1 MTKKFD
7 VVVVGAGPAGSAAA
21 LTAAKNGARVALL
34 ERGLYPGAKNFSG
47 AGLYDTEMIE
57 HVFPG
62 FAYEAPI
69 ERYIS
74 RKMLGF
80 ITPEQL
86 FSAAYQDDKKSA
98 PPYAGYTVL
107 RPQLDKYLA
116 DRAVKEGVTLLNETV
131 VTDIITE
138 GEQVVGV
145 VCNGSEKLL
154 ADVVIACDGVNSFIG
169 KKLGMV
175 KPFTPH
181 QMSLGVKEVIRLPKN
196 VLEDRFL
203 LKGNEGVAFE
213 LVGSVSKNVNGGG
226 FIYTNQDSVSIGLVA
241 QVEDLKN
248 KGYKPYDMLEEF
260 KRHPA
265 IEPMIRG
272 GITQE
277 YGGHLIPEGGYDCL
291 AELSRGGVM
300 LCGDAAGFVLV
311 TGYLLL
317 GINFAIESGAAAG
330 KAAAQ
335 AVKQQDVS
343 AAAMKAYDKALADC
357 GMLETFKNFRKAPAN
372 TVNNENLQNSYPE
385 VICTLMH
392 NLYDV
397 CSKPIPKVMTVAKKS
412 LKDENLKIGGLLKD
426 VKKIGGAL
434 IW

>member
-7 VVVVGAGPAGSAAA
+7 VIVVGAGPAGSAAA
-21 LTAAKNGARVALL
+21 LTAAKNGANVALL

-57 HVFPG
+57 KVFPG
-62 FAYEAPI
+62 FFYDAPI

-80 ITPEQL
+80 ITPDQL
-86 FSAAYQDDKKSA
+86 FSISYQDDKKTQ
-98 PPYAGYTVL
+98 PPYSGYSVL
-107 RPQLDKYLA
+107 RPALDRYLA
-116 DRAVKEGVTLLNETV
+116 ERAVKAGVTLLTETV
-131 VTDIITE
+131 VTDVIE
-138 GEQVVGV
+138 KNQQVIGV
-145 VCNGSEKLL
+145 VCNDNEELL

-175 KPFTPH
+175 KQFKTS
-181 QMSLGVKEVIRLPKN
+181 QMSLGVKEVIRMPKG

-213 LVGSVSKNVNGGG
+213 LVGSASKNVNGGG
-226 FIYTNQDSVSIGLVA
+226 FIYTNRDSISIGLVA
-241 QVEDLKN
+241 QVEDLQK

-260 KRHPA
+260 KQHPS

-272 GITQE
+272 GVVQE
-277 YGGHLIPEGGYDCL
+277 YGGHLIPEGGYNCL

-300 LCGDAAGFVLV
+300 ICGDAAGFVLV

-317 GINFAIESGAAAG
+317 GINFAIESGYYAG
-330 KAAAQ
+330 KIAAE
-335 AVKQQDVS
+335 AVQKHDVS
-343 AAAMKAYDKALADC
+343 AAAMKAYNQALEEC
-357 GMLETFKNFRKAPAN
+357 GMLQTFKNFRKAPENA
-372 TVNNENLQNSYPE
+372 VNNQNLQNSYPE

-392 NLYDV
+392 NLYNV
-397 CSKPIPKVMTVAKKS
+397 GNKPIPKVMKVATS
-412 LKDENLKIGGLLKD
+412 TLKDENLKIGGLIKD

>member
-1 MTKKFD
+1 MTNKFD
-7 VVVVGAGPAGSAAA
+7 VIVVGAGPAGSAAA
-21 LTAAKNGARVALL
+21 LTAARNGASVLML
-34 ERGLYPGAKNFSG
+34 ERGLYPGAKNLSG

-57 HVFPG
+57 SVFPG
-62 FAYEAPI
+62 FHMEAPI
-69 ERYIS
+69 ERYVS

-80 ITPEQL
+80 ITPDQL
-86 FSAAYQDDKKSA
+86 FSIAYQDDKKSA

-116 DRAVKEGVTLLNETV
+116 KKAVDAGVTLLTETV
-131 VTDIITE
+131 VTDVIE
-138 GEQVVGV
+138 KDNKVVGV
-145 VCNGSEKLL
+145 ICNGNEKIF
-154 ADVVIACDGVNSFIG
+154 ADVVIACDGVNSFVG

-175 KPFTPH
+175 KPFVPE
-181 QMSLGVKEVIRLPKN
+181 QMSLGVKEVIRLPKG

-203 LKGNEGVAFE
+203 LKGNEGVAYE
-213 LVGSVSKNVNGGG
+213 LVGSCSKDVNGGG
-226 FIYTNQDSVSIGLVA
+226 FIYTNKDSLSIGLVM
-241 QVEDLKN
+241 QVEDLMK

-272 GITQE
+272 GVVQE
-277 YGGHLIPEGGYDCL
+277 YGGHLIPEGGYNHL
-291 AELSRGGVM
+291 AELSRGGVL

-317 GINFAIESGAAAG
+317 GINFAIESGAKAGEVAA
-330 KAAAQ
+330 K
-335 AVKQQDVS
+335 AVKNGDTS
-343 AAAMKAYDKALADC
+343 AAAMKAYDQALSDC
-357 GMLETFKNFRKAPAN
+357 GMLETFKHFRKAPHNA
-372 TVNNENLQNSYPE
+372 VNNTNLQNVYPE
-385 VICTLMH
+385 VICTLLH

-397 CSKPIPKVMTVAKKS
+397 GNKPIPKVMKVATKT
-412 LKDENLKIGGLLKD
+412 LKDEDMTVGGLIKD

>member
-1 MTKKFD
+1 MTSKFD
-7 VVVVGAGPAGSAAA
+7 VIVVGAGPAGSAAA
-21 LTAAKNGARVALL
+21 LTAAKNGANVLML
-34 ERGLYPGAKNFSG
+34 ERGLYPGAKNLSG

-57 HVFPG
+57 RVFPG
-62 FAYEAPI
+62 FYSEAPI
-69 ERYIS
+69 ERYVV

-80 ITPEQL
+80 ITPDSL
-86 FSAAYQDDKKSA
+86 FSIAYQDDKKSE

-116 DRAVKEGVTLLNETV
+116 EKAVAAGVTLLTETL
-131 VTDIITE
+131 VTDVIE
-138 GEQVVGV
+138 ENGKVVGV
-145 VCNGSEKLL
+145 ICNGNEKIS

-175 KPFTPH
+175 KPFVPE
-181 QMSLGVKEVIRLPKN
+181 QMSLGVKEVIRLPKS

-203 LKGNEGVAFE
+203 LKGNEGIAYE
-213 LVGSVSKNVNGGG
+213 LVGSCSKDVNGGG
-226 FIYTNQDSVSIGLVA
+226 FIYTNKDSISIGLVM

-272 GITQE
+272 GVVQE
-277 YGGHLIPEGGYDCL
+277 YGGHLIPEGGYNHL
-291 AELSRGGVM
+291 AELSKGGIM

-317 GINFAIESGAAAG
+317 GINFAIESGALAGEVAA
-330 KAAAQ
+330 K
-335 AVKQQDVS
+335 AVKNGDTS
-343 AAAMKAYDKALADC
+343 AAAMKSYDTALKEC
-357 GMLETFKNFRKAPAN
+357 GMLDTFKHFRKAPENA
-372 TVNNENLQNSYPE
+372 VNNANLQNVYPE
-385 VICTLMH
+385 FICTLLH

-397 CSKPIPKVMTVAKKS
+397 GNKPIPKVMKVATKA
-412 LKDENLKIGGLLKD
+412 LKDEDLKIGSLVKD
-426 VKKIGGAL
+426 VKRIGGAL

>member
-7 VVVVGAGPAGSAAA
+7 VIVIGAGPAGSAAA
-21 LTAAKNGARVALL
+21 LTAARNGAKVAML

-57 HVFPG
+57 RVFPD
-62 FAYEAPI
+62 FHWEAPI
-69 ERYIS
+69 ERYVS

-80 ITPEQL
+80 ITPDQL
-86 FSAAYQDDKKSA
+86 FSITYQDDKKARA
-98 PPYAGYTVL
+98 PYTGYTIL
-107 RPQLDKYLA
+107 RPQLDRYLA
-116 DRAVKEGVTLLNETV
+116 GKAVQAGVTLLTETV
-131 VTDIITE
+131 VTDVITE
-138 GEQVVGV
+138 NGNVTGV
-145 VCNGSEKLL
+145 ICNGDEKLL
-154 ADVVIACDGVNSFIG
+154 ADVVIACDGVNSFVG

-175 KPFTPH
+175 KPFTSS
-181 QMSLGVKEVIRLPKN
+181 QMSLGVKEVIRLPRQ
-196 VLEDRFL
+196 VIEDRFL

-213 LVGSVSKNVNGGG
+213 LVGSASKDVNGGG
-226 FIYTNQDSVSIGLVA
+226 FIYTNRDTISIGLVA

-260 KRHPA
+260 KQHPA

-272 GITQE
+272 GVVQE
-277 YGGHLIPEGGYDCL
+277 YGGHLIPEGGYNHL

-317 GINFAIESGAAAG
+317 GINFAIESGALAGEVAAKAVAAG
-330 KAAAQ
+330 
-335 AVKQQDVS
+335 DTS
-343 AAAMKAYDKALADC
+343 AAAMKAYDKALANC
-357 GMLETFKNFRKAPAN
+357 GMLETFKNFRKAPENA
-372 TVNNENLQNSYPE
+372 VNNTNLQNVYPE
-385 VICTLMH
+385 VLCTLMH

-397 CSKPIPKVMTVAKKS
+397 GNKPIPNVLKVVTKTVKE
-412 LKDENLKIGGLLKD
+412 ENLKVGGLVKD
-426 VKKIGGAL
+426 ITKIGGAL

>member
-7 VVVVGAGPAGSAAA
+7 VIVVGAGPAGSAAA

-47 AGLYDTEMIE
+47 AGLYDTEMVE
-57 HVFPG
+57 KVFPG

-86 FSAAYQDDKKSA
+86 FSVAYQDDKKA
-98 PPYAGYTVL
+98 QAPYAGFTVL

-116 DRAVKEGVTLLNETV
+116 ARAVKEGVTLFNETV
-131 VTDIITE
+131 VTDVIKE
-138 GEQVVGV
+138 NGSVKGV
-145 VCNGSEKLL
+145 VCNGSEKLM

-175 KPFTPH
+175 KPFQPH
-181 QMSLGVKEVIRLPKN
+181 QMSLGIKEVIRLPRN
-196 VLEDRFL
+196 VIEDRFL

-213 LVGSVSKNVNGGG
+213 LVGSASKNVNGGG
-226 FIYTNQDSVSIGLVA
+226 FIYTNKDTISIGLVA
-241 QVEDLKN
+241 QVEDLEN

-265 IEPMIRG
+265 IEPMLRG
-272 GITQE
+272 GVTQE

-291 AELSRGGVM
+291 AELSGAGVM

-317 GINFAIESGAAAG
+317 GINFAIESGALAG
-330 KAAAQ
+330 KVAAD
-335 AVKQQDVS
+335 AVKAGDTS
-343 AAAMKAYDKALADC
+343 ASFMKAYNKALEEC
-357 GMLETFKNFRKAPAN
+357 GMLQTFKNFRKAPAN
-372 TVNNENLQNSYPE
+372 AVNNTNLQNVYPE
-385 VICTLMH
+385 VLCTLMH

-397 CSKPIPKVMTVAKKS
+397 GNKPIPPVLKVATKT
-412 LKDENLKIGGLLKD
+412 LKDENQKIGGLIKD